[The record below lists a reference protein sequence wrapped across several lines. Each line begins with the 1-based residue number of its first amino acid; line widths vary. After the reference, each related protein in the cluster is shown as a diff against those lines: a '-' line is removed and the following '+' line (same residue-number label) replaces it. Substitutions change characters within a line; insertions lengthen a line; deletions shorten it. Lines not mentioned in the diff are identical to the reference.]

1 MNSPVNPTMNLV
13 GSALLTDLY
22 QLTMLHGYD
31 DSGMEEIAVF
41 EFFVRKL
48 RPGRGFLMAA
58 GLEQVLEF
66 LEGLHFAPEEL
77 EWLASTGRFSEN
89 FLAHLQTL
97 RFTGDVHAMPEG
109 TIFFSDE
116 PILRVTAPIAQ
127 AQLVE
132 TRLINLLHFQT
143 LIASKAARMVLM
155 APDKLLVDFGLRRA
169 HGAEAG
175 LLAARASYIAG
186 FTGTATVLAGMQFGI
201 PLFGTMAHSFV
212 QAHDDETQAFE
223 HFAHAQPDNVV
234 LLIDTYDTE
243 AAARKV
249 VALAPQLEREGI
261 HIKGVRIDSGNL
273 ADHARQVRQILDAG
287 GLGHVTIFASSDLDE
302 YALRDMLA
310 SGAPVDGFGVGTRMD
325 TSSDMPYLDCAYKL
339 QEYAGK
345 MRRKRSEGKQ
355 TWPGRKQ
362 VYRNYDAEGRMAW
375 DVVTVEGEVLPGEP
389 LIQPVMRNGR
399 RLAPVA
405 TLEDIRSHAA
415 AGLSLLP
422 EPLRHIEE
430 QYEYQYQVEIAP
442 ALHELARQVD
452 LRQAPPASGDKG
464 GETIK

>member
-1 MNSPVNPTMNLV
+1 MNPATSV
-13 GSALLTDLY
+13 LLTDLY
-22 QLTMLHGYD
+22 QLTMLQGYHD
-31 DSGMEEIAVF
+31 CGMEDVAVF

-58 GLEQVLEF
+58 GLEQSLQF
-66 LEGLHFAPEEL
+66 LEGLQFSPEEL
-77 EWLASTGRFSEN
+77 AWLATTSRFSKD
-89 FLAHLQTL
+89 FLAHLEVL

-109 TIFFSDE
+109 TIFFPNE

-132 TRLINLLHFQT
+132 TRLINLLHFQS

-212 QAHDDETQAFE
+212 QAHDDETLAFE

-249 VALAPQLEREGI
+249 VALAPKLTSAGI
-261 HIKGVRIDSGNL
+261 RINGVRIDSGNL

-287 GLGHVTIFASSDLDE
+287 GLKHVTIFASGDLDE
-302 YALRDMLA
+302 HVLRDMLA
-310 SGAPVDGFGVGTRMD
+310 AGAPVDGFGIGTRMD

-339 QEYAGK
+339 EEYAGK
-345 MRRKRSEGKQ
+345 ARRKRSEGKQ

-362 VYRNYDAEGRMAW
+362 VYRSYDADGRMAS
-375 DVVTVEGEVLPGEP
+375 DVVTLESDAQPGEP
-389 LIQPVMRNGR
+389 LLMPVMRGGK
-399 RLAPVA
+399 RLAAAA
-405 TLEDIRSHAA
+405 TLADIRSHAA
-415 AGLSLLP
+415 ASLARLP
-422 EPLRHIEE
+422 EPLRQLQES
-430 QYEYQYQVEIAP
+430 YAYRVEIAR
-442 ALHELARQVD
+442 ALHELAEQVD
-452 LRQAPPASGDKG
+452 RGSSNHYRSTSH
-464 GETIK
+464 E